1 MKSNSDN
8 PDRSLLLAD
17 MYGASVHTNADVHG
31 MPLKDAATRL
41 LAQYKAELESADGNR
56 NLEFMRSRVE
66 ALQKLVDAFA
76 GK

>member
-1 MKSNSDN
+1 MSK
-8 PDRSLLLAD
+8 LT
-17 MYGASVHTNADVHG
+17 Y
-31 MPLKDAATRL
+31 AAL
-41 LAQYKAELESADGNR
+41 DKVELERGDGSR

>member
-8 PDRSLLLAD
+8 QDKLLLLAD
-17 MYGASVHTNADVHG
+17 RYGASLHTNAEVHG

-41 LAQYKAELESADGNR
+41 LAQYKVELERGDGSR
-56 NLEFMRSRVE
+56 SLEFIRSRVE
-66 ALQKLVDAFA
+66 ALQKLVDSFA